1 MRIGRIGSIAALSMA
16 AAMAE
21 LAPRNAGLEIDRFG
35 ETVRFVRL
43 DRGQR
48 QAAQWKRETGQVK
61 RKGRQ

>member
-21 LAPRNAGLEIDRFG
+21 LSSRSLYGVRDEYGDRVNFVQVGRRN
-35 ETVRFVRL
+35 
-43 DRGQR
+43 